1 MAATRPDLR
10 VGDAERDSTA
20 TALREHYA
28 QGRLSTDELNERLDA
43 AFSATTH
50 GQLEQVTDDLPHIQ
64 PAPAAP
70 PPEVAVPGR
79 RPGRLAA
86 RAVTALVTVVA
97 LLAVVAIANRGGVHV
112 PRNIATLVIALLI
125 LRALVGRAFG
135 HQHQHHHHQHWDH
148 RADAFSSEDDGD
160 DDRFDRFDQSD
171 RFDRSGRR
179 RHEHHHEHH
188 SRSGHG
194 YRYSY
199 RYEYKY
205 EHPRDSR

>member
-10 VGDAERDSTA
+10 VGDAERESTA

-50 GQLEQVTDDLPHIQ
+50 GQLERVTDDLPHIQ

-70 PPEVAVPGR
+70 LPPAIPRRRAGAAV
-79 RPGRLAA
+79 A
-86 RAVTALVTVVA
+86 RAVAALVTVVA
-97 LLAVVAIANRGGVHV
+97 LLAVVTVALHGGAHV
-112 PRNIATLVIALLI
+112 PRNIVTLVIALLI

-148 RADAFSSEDDGD
+148 RAAAHGGEDD
-160 DDRFDRFDQSD
+160 DDRFDH
-171 RFDRSGRR
+171 FDRSSRR
-179 RHEHHHEHH
+179 RHEHHQEHH
-188 SRSGHG
+188 RIRSGHG
-194 YRYSY
+194 YKYSY
-199 RYEYKY
+199 RYEYDY
-205 EHPRDSR
+205 EPPRDSR

>member
-50 GQLEQVTDDLPHIQ
+50 GQLDQVTDDLPNIQ
-64 PAPAAP
+64 PAPSAP
-70 PPEVAVPGR
+70 PPPAAFPQR
-79 RPGRLAA
+79 RLGAGVA
-86 RAVTALVTVVA
+86 RAVAALVTVVA
-97 LLAVVAIANRGGVHV
+97 LLAVVTVALHGGAHV
-112 PRNIATLVIALLI
+112 PRNIVTLVIALLI

-135 HQHQHHHHQHWDH
+135 HQHRHHQHPHPEHWH
-148 RADAFSSEDDGD
+148 HHTGAFSSEDD
-160 DDRFDRFDQSD
+160 DDRFDRFD
-171 RFDRSGRR
+171 RSSRR

-188 SRSGHG
+188 HSRSGRG
-194 YRYSY
+194 SNYSY
-199 RYEYKY
+199 RYDYSY

>member
-10 VGDAERDSTA
+10 VGDAERESTA

-50 GQLEQVTDDLPHIQ
+50 GQLDQVTDDLPNLQ
-64 PAPAAP
+64 PAPSAPP

-97 LLAVVAIANRGGVHV
+97 LLAVVAIATRGGVHV

-135 HQHQHHHHQHWDH
+135 HQHRHHQRWDH
-148 RADAFSSEDDGD
+148 HAARFNSEDDGD
-160 DDRFDRFDQSD
+160 DERFD

-188 SRSGHG
+188 HSRSGRG
-194 YRYSY
+194 YSY
-199 RYEYKY
+199 RYEYHY
-205 EHPRDSR
+205 EHPGDSR

>member
-10 VGDAERDSTA
+10 VGDAERESTA
-20 TALREHYA
+20 TDLREHYA

-64 PAPAAP
+64 PAPSAP
-70 PPEVAVPGR
+70 PPPVVPRRRAGAAV
-79 RPGRLAA
+79 A
-86 RAVTALVTVVA
+86 RAVAALVTVVA
-97 LLAVVAIANRGGVHV
+97 LLAVVTVALHGGAHM
-112 PRNIATLVIALLI
+112 PRNIVTLVIALLI

-135 HQHQHHHHQHWDH
+135 HQHRDHHHQHGDH
-148 RADAFSSEDDGD
+148 HAAVHGSQDDFD
-160 DDRFDRFDQSD
+160 DDRFDRLDHA
-171 RFDRSGRR
+171 RRR

-188 SRSGHG
+188 HGRSGHG

-199 RYEYKY
+199 RYEYDY

>member
-10 VGDAERDSTA
+10 VGDAERESTA

-50 GQLEQVTDDLPHIQ
+50 GQLELVTDDLPHIQ
-64 PAPAAP
+64 PAPPAP
-70 PPEVAVPGR
+70 RPPAVPPR
-79 RPGRLAA
+79 RAGAAVA
-86 RAVTALVTVVA
+86 RAVAALVTVVA
-97 LLAVVAIANRGGVHV
+97 LLAVVTVALHGGAHV
-112 PRNIATLVIALLI
+112 PRNIITLVIALLI
-125 LRALVGRAFG
+125 LRGLVGRAFG
-135 HQHQHHHHQHWDH
+135 HQHRVHHHQRWDH
-148 RADAFSSEDDGD
+148 HAAVQGSEDDGD
-160 DDRFDRFDQSD
+160 DDRFDRFDQS
-171 RFDRSGRR
+171 RHQ

-188 SRSGHG
+188 RSRTGHG

-199 RYEYKY
+199 RYEYDY